1 MFSCVYRAVR
11 ETPQKFSLLSRKPF
25 IPPSL
30 GHLWNNASLQ
40 ALLRL
45 PGNTLPP
52 IPPSRAVTAQT
63 RGLAT
68 VHSNPAWQTPS
79 SVSSLQGIVFLKR
92 SRSVVCEN
100 WLERERERIFF
111 LSRGMCKALTW
122 LTYLHAIWKPPS
134 SHSCLPRTFC
144 SLCEQPPPQ

>member
-1 MFSCVYRAVR
+1 MFSCAYRAVR
-11 ETPQKFSLLSRKPF
+11 ETPQKFSLLPRTPF

-30 GHLWNNASLQ
+30 EHLWNNASLQ

-45 PGNTLPP
+45 PGDTLSPHP
-52 IPPSRAVTAQT
+52 RAVTAQA

-68 VHSNPAWQTPS
+68 LHSNPAWQTPS

-92 SRSVVCEN
+92 SRSVLCVRIGWREK
-100 WLERERERIFF
+100 EREFFFF

-122 LTYLHAIWKPPS
+122 LTYLHAIWKPLS

-144 SLCEQPPPQ
+144 SLCEQPPQQ

>member
-1 MFSCVYRAVR
+1 MFSCAYLAVR
-11 ETPQKFSLLSRKPF
+11 ETPQKFSLLPRTPF
-25 IPPSL
+25 IPSSL
-30 GHLWNNASLQ
+30 EHLWNNASFQ
-40 ALLRL
+40 APLWL
-45 PGNTLPP
+45 PGDTLSPHP
-52 IPPSRAVTAQT
+52 RAVTAQAG
-63 RGLAT
+63 GLAT
-68 VHSNPAWQTPS
+68 MHSSPAWQTPS

-111 LSRGMCKALTW
+111 FFLSRGMCKALTW

-134 SHSCLPRTFC
+134 SHSRLPRTFC